1 MSHLARE
8 GYEMKIRRLPGQSIF
23 ALVFVALT
31 CLFLAACGGGS
42 SDSNDDDGGTSNSS
56 ATVSALPECSAD
68 NIQSPP
74 DPNVEG
80 TVRVLVEEVTDWD
93 VVADLIPEFN
103 KEYPN
108 VKIEVQGG
116 NYDVIREQQI
126 ASFQRSEGSQDL
138 VQVDTAWIP
147 EYAEAGFLEDLGPA
161 IACME
166 EEGYDYEDFAKSFR
180 EIGQADGKVY
190 GVPFYSYPTGFV
202 YDTTVWKETPE
213 TLDELVEMAKANSK
227 PNKPGLALQ
236 PKSGQVIIEEW
247 NAYLLAAGGQMR
259 DEDGNWQIDTPEG
272 KKALETYIQV
282 YNEVAPKNSLN
293 WSFDETV
300 RAASSGEVSALS
312 SYGWVVPI
320 INQSSKTEFGL
331 APFPGGRGTGGA
343 WQWAIPTNSQAKDAA
358 WAFISWLTSKEQ
370 DKKRTIAG
378 GAPVRNSVMDDPE
391 VWEKGVSEEYY
402 TTFKEVAAEAVPIC
416 RGVGCA
422 EATELIGQSLN
433 AAVSGSM
440 SVEEALAKAQQ
451 DAEAATG

>member
-1 MSHLARE
+1 
-8 GYEMKIRRLPGQSIF
+8 MKIRRLPSQSAF
-23 ALVFVALT
+23 ALVFAAIA
-31 CLFLAACGGGS
+31 CLLLAACGGGS
-42 SDSNDDDGGTSNSS
+42 DSNNEDDATDVS
-56 ATVSALPECSAD
+56 ATVTSLPECSTET
-68 NIQSPP
+68 IQSPP
-74 DPNVEG
+74 DPNVSG

-108 VKIEVQGG
+108 VKIEVQGA

-138 VQVDTAWIP
+138 MQVDTAWIP

-166 EEGYDYEDFAKSFR
+166 EEGYDYEDFAQSFR
-180 EIGQADGKVY
+180 EIGQAGGKVY
-190 GVPFYSYPTGFV
+190 GVPFYSYPTGFI
-202 YDTTVWKETPE
+202 YDTTVWKETPDS
-213 TLDELVEMAKANSK
+213 LDELVEMAKANSR
-227 PNKPGLALQ
+227 PGKAGLVLQ

-259 DEDGNWQIDTPEG
+259 DEEGNWQIDTPEG
-272 KKALETYIQV
+272 KKALETYIEL
-282 YNEVAPKNSLN
+282 YNEVAPDNSLN
-293 WSFDETV
+293 WGFDETL
-300 RAASSGEVSALS
+300 RAASSGAASALS
-312 SYGWVVPI
+312 TYGWVVPI
-320 INQSSKTEFGL
+320 INQSSRTEFAL

-343 WQWAIPTNSQAKDAA
+343 WQWSIPTNSQAKDAA

-370 DKKRTIAG
+370 DKLRTIAG

-391 VWEKGVSEEYY
+391 VWQKGVSQEYY
-402 TTFKEVAAEAVPIC
+402 QTFKEVAAEAVPIC

-433 AAVSGSM
+433 AAVSGTM
-440 SVEEALAKAQQ
+440 SVEEALARAQQ